1 MRNISTLKFR
11 FRTAARRVIEGLK
24 SDSAQALV
32 ELAFVLPVASLLVV
46 GTIEV
51 GRLANTSIVLKHAAR
66 AGVAYGAQ
74 NRVTASDTAG
84 MSQAAQQD
92 SSGIAN
98 LTVTPSH
105 YCTCSDG
112 TASSCQPTD
121 CSGSRI
127 IEYVKVDTQ
136 TTMNTLMPYP
146 ALPRSYTVKGEDIMR
161 VSQ

>member
-1 MRNISTLKFR
+1 MKNQSTLRFR
-11 FRTAARRVIEGLK
+11 FRTATRRVIEGLK

-32 ELAFVLPVASLLVV
+32 ELAFVLPVASLLVI
-46 GTIEV
+46 GTIEI
-51 GRLANTSIVLKHAAR
+51 GRLANTDIVLHHAAR

-84 MSQAAQQD
+84 MTQAAQQD
-92 SSGIAN
+92 ASSIKD
-98 LTVTPSH
+98 LTVTANH
-105 YCTCSDG
+105 YCTCADG

-127 IEYVKVDTQ
+127 IEYVTVDTQ
-136 TTMNTLMPYP
+136 TTMNTLLPYP
-146 ALPRSYTVKGEDIMR
+146 ALPRSYTVKGEDVMR